1 MEFEKGW
8 FLRQL
13 RSVEENS
20 SRWSNDTTRLKESR
34 NQVHYLRLEKFAL
47 QTQLLQANKDILT
60 WASHNRKSLTSVERE
75 LEQVNRER
83 LDWKRWLE
91 QTEQQVT
98 ALREALEG
106 VRQWRD
112 YPGYGFC
119 WCPTY
124 SGEEVDEHEEPCRAA
139 HKALAST
146 SAPAPETKERC
157 FQIECECS
165 AYHPLGG
172 LCSVCGRD
180 YESNCDHY
188 GKSVPPAYGDGYEQH
203 KFQRALTN
211 ETEEALRAGVKAGQE
226 ARQRGDVQSSEDVKS
241 EFTNEPLETGTV
253 CPCFGEE
260 VLCIEC
266 WAIRKEILRG
276 GIPQT
281 KHSLE
286 CTTEGCVDGCI
297 QEGATT

>member
-1 MEFEKGW
+1 M
-8 FLRQL
+8 
-13 RSVEENS
+13 S
-20 SRWSNDTTRLKESR
+20 DTTRLKESR

-47 QTQLLQANKDILT
+47 QAQLGEVQDSANRAWKDYT
-60 WASHNRKSLTSVERE
+60 AMVETASMYY
-75 LEQVNRER
+75 
-83 LDWKRWLE
+83 
-91 QTEQQVT
+91 QQVT
-98 ALREALEG
+98 ALREAAEQAVEAFRYTQEYITPELLPSLEG
-106 VRQWRD
+106 WSHHDATV
-112 YPGYGFC
+112 
-119 WCPTY
+119 
-124 SGEEVDEHEEPCRAA
+124 ALK
-139 HKALAST
+139 KALALTPT
-146 SAPAPETKERC
+146 SASETKERC

-203 KFQRALTN
+203 KFQRAP
-211 ETEEALRAGVKAGQE
+211 
-226 ARQRGDVQSSEDVKS
+226 
-241 EFTNEPLETGTV
+241 TNEPLETGTV